1 MKAVSEVIEEKE
13 DHVEIDF
20 PILMKSKSS
29 PMVVLFMQER
39 QGTIVSPVES
49 TQNSLGNY
57 FTDFSTCYDKN
68 FWEPFKGKITLSN
81 E

>member
-20 PILMKSKSS
+20 PILMKSRCS

-39 QGTIVSPVES
+39 QGTIIVPSGS
-49 TQNSLGNY
+49 IQNRLGNH
-57 FTDFSTCYDKN
+57 FTDFSSCRDKN